1 MRYKYGIIIITLIAI
16 IFQQSMLLLA
26 SDDKANEI
34 IKKVKETY
42 ENLKTFSAEF
52 TQTTHWKLA
61 DNVHVQ
67 KGTIWLKGKEKFKI
81 EMEDQAIT
89 SDGKIICTF
98 SQFNN
103 QVIIE
108 KVSKTGAEV
117 TLPKNIFLNY
127 SEQYH
132 AKYLQNDKID
142 NQDCYLLELQ
152 SKTEDVFIKYM
163 KIWINRKLMVPIK
176 IEQVDLN
183 NNTNIYVLQ
192 NTTINKPIADDFFN
206 FKIPESVEIIDMR

>member
-1 MRYKYGIIIITLIAI
+1 
-16 IFQQSMLLLA
+16 MLLLA
-26 SDDKANEI
+26 SVDKANEI
-34 IKKVKETY
+34 ITKVKETY
-42 ENLKTFSAEF
+42 ENLKTFRAEF
-52 TQTTHWKLA
+52 TQTSHWKLA

-89 SDGKIICTF
+89 SNGKIIWTF

-108 KVSKTGAEV
+108 NVRKTGEEV

-142 NQDCYLLELQ
+142 NQDCHLLELQ

-163 KIWINRKLMVPIK
+163 KIWINTKLLVPIK

-192 NTTINKPIADDFFN
+192 NIIINKPIADDFFN
-206 FKIPESVEIIDMR
+206 FKIPESIEIIDMR